1 MLSVPAIVAALLV
14 GLAIGVLSGMLGIGG
29 GTVMIPVFKLGFG
42 MTPIVCTATSL
53 FAVILTAISGSIT
66 HIRRKTC
73 VPRLGIALGLGGA
86 ITSPLGVW
94 LASISPDW
102 AIMTAATII
111 IAYSALTMFQKALKM
126 KPASAPASTT
136 SVSASASDPALTT
149 PASAPASA
157 LSSIASTAG
166 LQNNV
171 SRETLSID
179 SVAQEAH
186 PTESVAS
193 GLKELPVQERKVVAS
208 LHNNVSRETFSR
220 SGAASDLAG
229 EVTEGSSAGG
239 NDGRNTEGIP
249 SDERDGAV
257 LEGASA
263 NGSDGVEAEGS
274 SADGNVG
281 RNAES
286 ASIVA
291 GDAAEAVRRFG
302 GRGLLVGAGIGMLA
316 GVASG
321 YVGIGGGFLMVPM
334 LLQLLHLPMRLTSG
348 TSLLAVMI
356 LAIPGVAM
364 QASLGNVNWVA
375 GILVALGTMPGAF
388 FGARLISRMP
398 ERTLRFIFSGF
409 LLVAAV
415 MLMIDQLN
423 IL

>member
-157 LSSIASTAG
+157 LSSIASPAG
-166 LQNNV
+166 
-171 SRETLSID
+171 
-179 SVAQEAH
+179 
-186 PTESVAS
+186 
-193 GLKELPVQERKVVAS
+193 

-229 EVTEGSSAGG
+229 EVA
-239 NDGRNTEGIP
+239 
-249 SDERDGAV
+249 
-257 LEGASA
+257 EGALA
-263 NGSDGVEAEGS
+263 G
-274 SADGNVG
+274 GNVG
-281 RNAES
+281 RDAES

-291 GDAAEAVRRFG
+291 GDAAEAVRRLG